1 MKDILENIEYEI
13 ALLVRLTTAIS
24 PKLGEL
30 DRSGYILLSK
40 LEESEPM
47 AINAIADELRLNVS
61 TASRQ
66 IAALE
71 AKQFIRRSPDQRN
84 GRTSLIEITPR
95 GREVFGNVRKAR
107 IGAYSEILGG
117 WPEAEL
123 SRLEET
129 LEKLNH
135 SLADWEKK

>member
-1 MKDILENIEYEI
+1 MKDILEKIEYDI

-40 LEESEPM
+40 LEESEPV

-71 AKQFIRRSPDQRN
+71 AKRFVRRSPDQRN

-107 IGAYSEILGG
+107 IAAYSEILGN

-135 SLADWEKK
+135 SLADWEKR